1 MNEQTDGQAGLVV
14 WRVYIGGTEA
24 ELGSF
29 LGRRWVR
36 RRRRLEEEEIQWMI

>member
-1 MNEQTDGQAGLVV
+1 MNERTDGQAGLVV

-24 ELGSF
+24 EGSF
-29 LGRRWVR
+29 LGKRWVR